1 MSYGFNPLIA
11 FQVYEPNEPKER
23 RSPGMGGVLS
33 AKGHGF
39 TTYEDD
45 DEEIYG
51 PIPDTETLK
60 SL

>member
-1 MSYGFNPLIA
+1 
-11 FQVYEPNEPKER
+11 
-23 RSPGMGGVLS
+23 MGGVLS

-60 SL
+60 SLQEIERQ